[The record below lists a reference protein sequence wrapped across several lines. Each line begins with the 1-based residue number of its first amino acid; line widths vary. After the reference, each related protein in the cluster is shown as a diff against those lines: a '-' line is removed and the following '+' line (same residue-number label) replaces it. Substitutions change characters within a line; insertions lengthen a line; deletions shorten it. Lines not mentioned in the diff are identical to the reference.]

1 LDGEQREYVETIRS
15 CGKALLTV
23 VNDILEFSKI
33 AAGKLT
39 LEIRPFDPR
48 PVITESVEICRSAVT
63 PGVALLV
70 DVDPRTPGAV
80 IGDETRIRQI
90 LTNFLGNP
98 AKFTEHGSITVVMS
112 AVPEEAEQ
120 VRLRLEVVDTGIG
133 IAEDRVHAVFERFT

>member
-1 LDGEQREYVETIRS
+1 EFVATMSHEIRTPLNGVIGMTGLLSETTLDGEQREYVETIRS

-23 VNDILEFSKI
+23 VNDILEFAKI
-33 AAGKLT
+33 EAGKLT

-48 PVITESVEICRSAVT
+48 RVITESVEICRSAVT

-90 LTNFLGNP
+90 LTNFLGNA

-112 AVPEEAEQ
+112 A
-120 VRLRLEVVDTGIG
+120 
-133 IAEDRVHAVFERFT
+133 